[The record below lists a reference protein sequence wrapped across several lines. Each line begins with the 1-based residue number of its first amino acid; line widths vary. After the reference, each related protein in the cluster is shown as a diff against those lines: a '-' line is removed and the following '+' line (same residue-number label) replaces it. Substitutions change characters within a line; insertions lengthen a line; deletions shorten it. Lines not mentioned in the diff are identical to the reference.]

1 MAVDTGLVVPP
12 RRLRVAVIVSG
23 SLLCLVTGL
32 LVAHWSASRYDWL
45 EGLARAATV
54 GAPIAVGLY
63 ARRHTVFVRF
73 GTLLMAVGLAWFVAT
88 LAGSPDDV
96 VHSIG
101 RIAAWFVEVA
111 IVYVVLAFPTGRLTD
126 RIDRVLVGAA
136 VLLVL
141 VLYLPTAL
149 LVEAYPVPGPWDT
162 CTTGCAANAFDLLAH
177 QPGFVDDVVYP
188 LREGLTILIF
198 VGVSARLAARLVAAT
213 HVMRRTLEPVLAVAI
228 FRT

>member
-45 EGLARAATV
+45 EGVARAVTV

-73 GTLLMAVGLAWFVAT
+73 GTLLMGVGLAWFVAT
-88 LAGSPDDV
+88 LAGSPEEV

-101 RIAAWFVEVA
+101 RIAGWFVEVA

-126 RIDRVLVGAA
+126 RVDRVLVAGGAPGTLA
-136 VLLVL
+136 P
-141 VLYLPTAL
+141 YPPAPLP
-149 LVEAYPVPGPWDT
+149 G
-162 CTTGCAANAFDLLAH
+162 
-177 QPGFVDDVVYP
+177 
-188 LREGLTILIF
+188 
-198 VGVSARLAARLVAAT
+198 
-213 HVMRRTLEPVLAVAI
+213 
-228 FRT
+228 